1 MLAWLT
7 AEAKWTHH
15 LVLDQQEFFHLFW
28 TPSEETIRFEIQVK
42 THGYVA
48 IGFSPNGG
56 MSGSDIILGWISD
69 LGIPQLYD
77 MKAFGNKSP
86 VLDENQDVILIQ
98 GYQNESYTVLTF
110 ERKWSTCDPD
120 DTTLGSDTTRLIWS
134 YSENDPSSL
143 ENLNR
148 NQGFVGSLIYHGSD
162 RRGVRSVYL
171 QEMPQES
178 LPTEDLLTWDLTSE
192 VELPNDDHTHYWCRI
207 FKAPQIEEKHHM
219 VALRP
224 LIQKGNEAYVHHMV
238 LYECHV
244 SDSKTW
250 FENHVGS
257 SGAACYSPNMPP
269 EWTFCLATNAWAWA
283 VGSEGETL
291 PDHAGMPLGE
301 KYGGADY
308 FMLETHYDNPDVHQ
322 NIIDSSGLQIF
333 YTRNLRQYDT
343 AMLLLGSEVNFLH
356 MIPPQQEMYKTI
368 GRCTSECTQN
378 VRFSLKRCKM

>member
-1 MLAWLT
+1 MAVKIIVFMLAWLT

-15 LVLDQQEFFHLFW
+15 LVLDQQDLFHLFW

-56 MSGSDIILGWISD
+56 MSGSDIILGWIDD
-69 LGIPQLYD
+69 LGIPHLYD
-77 MKAFGNKSP
+77 MKAFGNQSP
-86 VLDENQDVILIQ
+86 TLDENQDVSLIQ
-98 GYQNESYTVLTF
+98 GYQNETTTVLTF
-110 ERKWSTCDPD
+110 ERQWNTCDED
-120 DTTLGSDTTRLIWS
+120 DNPLGSDTTRLIWS
-134 YSENDPSSL
+134 YSETDPSSVD
-143 ENLNR
+143 N
-148 NQGFVGSLIYHGSD
+148 LIYHGST
-162 RRGVRSVYL
+162 RGVRSVYL

-219 VALRP
+219 IALRP

-291 PDHAGMPLGE
+291 PDHVGMPLGE
-301 KYGGADY
+301 KFGGADY

-322 NIIDSSGLQIF
+322 NIVDSSGLQIF
-333 YTRNLRQYDT
+333 YTRNLREYDT

-356 MIPPQQEMYKTI
+356 NYKTW
-368 GRCTSECTQN
+368 
-378 VRFSLKRCKM
+378 V